1 MANRLGS
8 NPSLTAY
15 HRTPFFGSRHT
26 LQSGTL
32 TNKPARLVYK
42 TQATAAVPLETST
55 PTSATASLES
65 VPLEDFQEPSA
76 TPFNWKDH
84 WYPVVFER
92 DVGPSQL
99 YNFTL
104 LGVPIVIWRDGNS
117 FRAFKDAC
125 PHRLVPLS
133 EGRIAPNGCLEC
145 PYHGWQFNG
154 EGACT
159 SIPQGGDI
167 SNPRAQATAYQCVA
181 KQGLVWVR
189 LQPSVDD
196 VDLDTSKI
204 PILPE
209 LDDPDWFE
217 LTPMWRDI
225 PMEYATLIENVVDAG
240 KICLII

>member
-104 LGVPIVIWRDGNS
+104 LGVPIVIWPPSPRTSQRGS
-117 FRAFKDAC
+117 YRAKWMLRMPVSRLAIQWRRRLHLYPSRRRHFQSPC
-125 PHRLVPLS
+125 PGYSLS
-133 EGRIAPNGCLEC
+133 
-145 PYHGWQFNG
+145 
-154 EGACT
+154 
-159 SIPQGGDI
+159 
-167 SNPRAQATAYQCVA
+167 
-181 KQGLVWVR
+181 VR
-189 LQPSVDD
+189 
-196 VDLDTSKI
+196 
-204 PILPE
+204 
-209 LDDPDWFE
+209 
-217 LTPMWRDI
+217 
-225 PMEYATLIENVVDAG
+225 
-240 KICLII
+240 C